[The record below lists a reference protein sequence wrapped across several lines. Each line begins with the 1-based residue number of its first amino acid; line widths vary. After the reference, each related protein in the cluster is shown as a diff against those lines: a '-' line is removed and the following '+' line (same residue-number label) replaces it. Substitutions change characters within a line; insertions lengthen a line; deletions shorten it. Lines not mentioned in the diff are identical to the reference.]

1 MTFHIKIRNS
11 FLALVCFFLLLP
23 LPVKGDC
30 LSTSWPQEK
39 SDLQADPSVIYGR
52 LSNGF
57 RYILKQ
63 NTEPRNRVA
72 ISLNVQAGSLHEDDD
87 QRGIAHFL
95 EHMLFNGTTHFSP
108 GELVEYFQSLGMNF
122 GADAN
127 AHTSYDETVYEVL
140 LPKGGRE
147 DIEKGLLVLADYAR
161 GALLLPEEIDRERG
175 VILAEK
181 RTRDSARYRARMK
194 ELAFSMQ
201 GTLVPERAIIGIL
214 ETLENV
220 DQKIMKRYYDAWY
233 RPENMALVMV
243 GDFDPITAQSLI
255 DTRFSPLEAEGPAPS
270 CPDLG
275 SLIEYETPQFFFHQ
289 EPEMGHVEV
298 GIETHW
304 NVAPVNDSS
313 AFQIEELK
321 KYLGVLIVQHRF
333 DELAKKRDTPFTGA
347 KIYSGVFQQRFAYG
361 EVSAQAD
368 PDKWQESLILL
379 ENSLRQALEFG
390 FAEEE
395 LERVKGEV
403 LATLESAVL
412 TKNSRNSKQL
422 VTTIIRSL
430 NRNRVLQSPEQEKA
444 LLEPALQS
452 ISLADVEAAFRSI
465 WAHPTRLVKVNGK
478 SVVAEGDPLQ
488 HIAAAYRRGVETA
501 VTQYEVAK
509 TLAFPYL
516 QLKAGS
522 EADIAAEEI
531 FKEIDSKRVVFEN
544 GVVLNYKQTSFQEN
558 EVQVAV
564 DFGLGKSGS
573 PTPGLSL
580 LADAVIP
587 QSGTG
592 QLTGDELNKVLSGS
606 SVGVGFKT
614 NEASFQWQAKTLNK
628 DLELA
633 FQVLQ
638 SLLADPDVDEEAYTV
653 SMERLKL
660 HYDSLAGDVQGA
672 MLLSGNRFLAGGN
685 PFLGMPAWSALSQ
698 ISIDQ
703 LREWYLPAAAGGSL
717 EISVV
722 GDFDESV
729 LIQQAAKYFGALP
742 VRSVKEAEA
751 VTLSFPAAK
760 ELELSVPSTIDKGM
774 LVVAWK
780 TDDFWDITRTRGLHL
795 LAEVFSERLRKV
807 VREKLG
813 ATYSP
818 RVYNIS
824 HRMYKG
830 YGVLQAVLIVNPSQ
844 FAELRQEVLQIAGEL
859 QKGGI
864 GKGELDR
871 AQGPMVTSLKDM
883 VRTNRYWQN
892 SVLSLSSRYP
902 EQLQWPLS
910 ILSGF
915 ASFTAADIEKLAA
928 AYLYPEKA
936 AVVTVGPE
944 SQ

>member
-1 MTFHIKIRNS
+1 MTFHINIRNS
-11 FLALVCFFLLLP
+11 FMALFCFFLLLP

-39 SDLQADPSVIYGR
+39 SDLQPDPSVTYGR

-63 NTEPRNRVA
+63 NREPKNRVA
-72 ISLNVQAGSLHEDDD
+72 ISLNIQAGSLHEDDD

-140 LPKGGRE
+140 LPEGSKE
-147 DIEKGLLVLADYAR
+147 AIEKGLLVLADYAR

-181 RTRDSARYRARMK
+181 RARDSARYRAHMK

-201 GTLVPERAIIGIL
+201 GTRVPERLIIGIL

-233 RPENMALVMV
+233 RPDNMVLVMV
-243 GDFDPITAQSLI
+243 GDFDPITVQSLI
-255 DTRFSPLEAEGPAPS
+255 NTRFSPLEGEGPAQA

-275 SLIEYETPQFFFHQ
+275 RLVEYEEPQFFFHH
-289 EPEMGHVEV
+289 EPEMGHAEV

-304 NVAPVNDSS
+304 NVARADDSA

-347 KIYSGVFQQRFAYG
+347 KIYSGVFLQHFAYG
-361 EVSAQAD
+361 EVSAQAN

-395 LERVKGEV
+395 LERVKAEV
-403 LATLESAVL
+403 LASLESAVL
-412 TKNSRNSKQL
+412 TQNSRNSKQL
-422 VTTIIRSL
+422 VATIIRSL
-430 NRNRVLQSPEQEKA
+430 NRNRVFQSPEQEKA
-444 LLEPALQS
+444 LLEPALAS
-452 ISLADVEAAFRSI
+452 ITLAEVEAAFRSI
-465 WAHPTRLVKVNGK
+465 WAHSTRLVKVNGK
-478 SVVAEGDPLQ
+478 SVVSEGDPLQ
-488 HIAAAYRRGVETA
+488 HVAAAYGRGVEKK
-501 VTQYEVAK
+501 VTEYEVAK

-516 QLKAGS
+516 QLQAGS
-522 EADIAAEEI
+522 KEDIAAEEL
-531 FKEIDSKRVVFEN
+531 FDTIDTKRLVFEN
-544 GVVLNYKQTSFQEN
+544 GVILNFKKTDFQEN

-592 QLTGDELNKVLSGS
+592 QLSGDELGKVLSGS
-606 SVGVGFKT
+606 SVGVVFKT
-614 NEASFQWQAKTLNK
+614 NEASFQWQAKSLKK
-628 DLELA
+628 DLELT

-685 PFLGMPAWSALSQ
+685 PFFGMPAWSALSQ

-703 LREWYLPAAAGGSL
+703 LREWYIPAAKGGSL

-722 GDFDESV
+722 GDFDESALV
-729 LIQQAAKYFGALP
+729 QQAARYFGALP
-742 VRSVKEAEA
+742 ARSAKETEA
-751 VTLSFPAAK
+751 VTLSFPAAQ
-760 ELELSVPSTIDKGM
+760 ELELSVSSIIDKGM

-818 RVYNIS
+818 HVYNRS
-824 HRMYKG
+824 HRIYTG

-844 FAELRQEVLQIAGEL
+844 FDELRKEVLQIAGEL

-864 GKGELDR
+864 GQEELDR
-871 AQGPMVTSLKDM
+871 AKGPMVTSLKDM
-883 VRTNRYWQN
+883 VRSNRYWQN

-915 ASFTAADIEKLAA
+915 AAFTVTDIEKLAGH
-928 AYLYPEKA
+928 YLHPEKA